1 MEWKKYSYNNPNIS
15 YVGKWCI
22 ISDIYFSVAQTTE
35 PSKFKFNFTGSSIR
49 LTGYVS
55 SDGNP
60 RDTHTSVSIDGNI
73 VGYINYKD
81 FKGSYA
87 DVIFERTDLIN
98 KEHCCIVEASS
109 KDVWLS
115 LIDISV
121 DSTKELKSYKKLAYY
136 LLKENGF
143 LFSVKDNYYDI
154 QNRKFMPVQT
164 NNIKEVIITDFQ
176 NGLEE
181 YIISKNISNEAFR
194 PIDKFN
200 KFNLI
205 IKK

>member
-1 MEWKKYSYNNPNIS
+1 MEWKKYGYTNPNIS
-15 YVGKWCI
+15 YVGSWGVMGGV
-22 ISDIYFSVAQTTE
+22 YFSFIQTKE
-35 PSKFKFNFTGSSIR
+35 PAKFKFNFTGNSIR
-49 LTGYVS
+49 FSGYVS
-55 SDGNP
+55 NDSNP
-60 RDTHTSVSIDGNI
+60 RDTHASVSIDGNI
-73 VGYINYKD
+73 IGYINYKD
-81 FKGSYA
+81 FKGNYA
-87 DVIFERTDLIN
+87 DIIFERTDLIN
-98 KEHCCIVEASS
+98 KEHSCIVEASS

-115 LIDISV
+115 LLEISV
-121 DSTKELKSYKKLAYY
+121 YSTKELKSYKKLAYY